1 MDSSKRRKDAKN
13 LTLHNNV
20 ETFIKIR
27 KIFGIVPT
35 FGGDAFSWKRLHLYG
50 LGHAIDLD

>member
-1 MDSSKRRKDAKN
+1 MDFSKH

-20 ETFIKIR
+20 ETFI

>member
-1 MDSSKRRKDAKN
+1 MDSSKH

-27 KIFGIVPT
+27 KIFGIIPT